1 MVFGWHGNEVR
12 EIVNQAR
19 KVRPQMAW
27 HTVVDRNNI
36 ELRIDYDRTKAE
48 VRNILIVAYDSKEEK
63 VNIGRGKNK
72 GKKIVYRNVMKNVA
86 MIGERKDG
94 NITVSA
100 LNAISPCV
108 LSMSILGSR
117 AL

>member
-1 MVFGWHGNEVR
+1 
-12 EIVNQAR
+12 
-19 KVRPQMAW
+19 MAW
-27 HTVVDRNNI
+27 HTIVDRNNR
-36 ELRIDYDRTKAE
+36 ELRIDYDRAKAE
-48 VRNILIVAYDSKEEK
+48 VHNILITVYDSKEEK

-86 MIGERKDG
+86 KIGQRKGG
-94 NITVSA
+94 NLTVSA